1 MEFSTSL
8 KKNEDFRYVY
18 RNGKVK
24 ANRYLV
30 MYIVENNQAINRL
43 GISASKKV
51 GNSVVRHHFYRLVRE
66 SYRLHEKIFNSG
78 LDIVVVAKK
87 SAALRGQA
95 RRGEPIRRLRA
106 HFYIL
111 ENCIIYVSEQD
122 NAYSGIYVQKIVI
135 NMKNIMISL
144 IKIYRKYLSPLKST
158 KCPYFPSCSE
168 YGLEA
173 IEKYG
178 ALKGGML
185 ALWRIL
191 RCNPFSK
198 GGYDPVP

>member
-1 MEFSTSL
+1 MKFSTSL

-78 LDIVVVAKK
+78 LDIVVVAKRVRHRQI
-87 SAALRGQA
+87 S
-95 RRGEPIRRLRA
+95 RRLRA

>member
-30 MYIVENNQAINRL
+30 MYVVENNQTINRL
-43 GISASKKV
+43 GISASKKI

-87 SAALRGQA
+87 SAADVGFKEIESALLHLA
-95 RRGEPIRRLRA
+95 KL
-106 HFYIL
+106 HH
-111 ENCIIYVSEQD
+111 IIIED
-122 NAYSGIYVQKIVI
+122 
-135 NMKNIMISL
+135 KNF
-144 IKIYRKYLSPLKST
+144 KQ
-158 KCPYFPSCSE
+158 
-168 YGLEA
+168 
-173 IEKYG
+173 
-178 ALKGGML
+178 
-185 ALWRIL
+185 
-191 RCNPFSK
+191 
-198 GGYDPVP
+198 